1 MDVSHKMI
9 HENIEIVCAQYG
21 MAISINGRKL
31 YLKWMLG
38 FITEYLQKI
47 DIVKRCIWDVDEKEG
62 DVGEVIEGTMF
73 APNSTWVKPYMILP
87 TNMYWQTLP

>member
-1 MDVSHKMI
+1 
-9 HENIEIVCAQYG
+9 
-21 MAISINGRKL
+21 
-31 YLKWMLG
+31 
-38 FITEYLQKI
+38 
-47 DIVKRCIWDVDEKEG
+47 VKRCIWDVDEKEG